1 MKSKIQQSR
10 IPDVGCMMAIIAIMV
25 TVSGCAKFAPD
36 SMNWFADTE
45 ATEFKI
51 PDRLVSIW
59 ADTVLHQPNQRG
71 VRGFGGRVYF
81 YKDGNDRPIPVDG
94 NVTVYVFDADYDS
107 GESANPLKKY
117 IITAEQLKQL
127 TSKSTLGLSY
137 NLWVPWDEVGGKS
150 RKLNLITRFDG
161 TSGGTVIS
169 NSSTKLL
176 PGIDATENSFKA
188 QTTTK
193 REPNRP
199 EVSQASFVDFEE
211 IDSNNIRKSE
221 EKIFSIDLPSSMEQ
235 KINTDAGP
243 APARPNK
250 LIGIDGNL
258 TKFDGIGSFG
268 RQRIPEN
275 DVIRL
280 QQSVSDHRTSYVP
293 ESMDT
298 TVSKNDPRL
307 NVHSPDVVL
316 GKVGSQSRVIGSRLQ
331 SHFGPRRFQAQKEST
346 TSQDSYLLRMT
357 PHPAKW
363 QNELPRTPRSNR

>member
-1 MKSKIQQSR
+1 
-10 IPDVGCMMAIIAIMV
+10 MATIAIMV

-94 NVTVYVFDADYDS
+94 NVTVYVFDADYES

-211 IDSNNIRKSE
+211 IDSKNIRKSD

-258 TKFDGIGSFG
+258 TEFDGTGSFG
-268 RQRIPEN
+268 RQRTPEN

-316 GKVGSQSRVIGSRLQ
+316 GKVGSQARVIGSRLQ
-331 SHFGPRRFQAQKEST
+331 SHFGPRRFQAQKESA

-357 PHPAKW
+357 PHPAKS